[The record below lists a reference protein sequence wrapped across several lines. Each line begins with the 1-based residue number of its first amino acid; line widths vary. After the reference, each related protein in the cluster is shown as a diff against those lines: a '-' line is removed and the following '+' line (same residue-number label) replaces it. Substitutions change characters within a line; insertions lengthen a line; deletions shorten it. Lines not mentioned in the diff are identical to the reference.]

1 MPKLMRYLPGVF
13 LALLSWIPAALSQSP
28 SGDGWPTYGGDP
40 GGQRYS
46 NARQITPA
54 NVAGLRP
61 LWAYHTGALHSSNH
75 FTRLADFEAT
85 PILLDR
91 TLYLSTP
98 FDKVIAL
105 DAATGAERWTYDP
118 RIPDDILAGNYTSR
132 GVALWKGHPSVA
144 KAPCGNRIIVVTL
157 DARLIAVDAASGTPC
172 AGFGDK
178 GQVDL
183 RKNVPTRQ
191 EHPYRFFGNTSPAT
205 IVDDVIVLGA
215 AVGDNQVVD
224 AEPGYVRG
232 FDVRSGALLWTWNPL
247 PWADAQ
253 NPRTGAGN
261 TWGVIAADP
270 EHHLVFLP
278 TGSPSLDFYGG
289 SRPGDNRD
297 ANSIVALDTRTG
309 RKVWA
314 FQLVHHDIW
323 DYDVAGEP
331 LLFTFRNKTPAVA
344 VAGKVGMVFVFN
356 RLTGEPLYPIEERT
370 VPRSDIPGELASSTQ
385 PFSSLPPMNPQTFD
399 PAQLAGHTSADV
411 DACTEKLRQLRYQG
425 VYTPPSLQG
434 TLQFPGSLG
443 GVNWGSMSLDPETA
457 ILYANTN
464 RSAYEIRLVPRPGR
478 PNRLIRVLRRPAV
491 WISLASLSLL
501 AALLTFRRPRLS
513 LSALGAAAILTFVA
527 FMIDRPEQPRP
538 NRHRMIN
545 SPDSIGELSP
555 NIGAP
560 YSIFRKVLSDGN
572 DRPCTPTPWG
582 ATSALDLNTGQ
593 KLWER
598 PLGTMIENQH
608 TGTVNFGAPVLT
620 AGGLLFTAASQQPLL
635 RALDKTT
642 GQELWTGQLPVPAQ
656 STPMTYTIDGKQIVV
671 VDAGGHG
678 GLGTPLGDSVVA
690 FALP

>member
-1 MPKLMRYLPGVF
+1 MLKLMRFLPGVL
-13 LALLSWIPAALSQSP
+13 LALLISFPAAHSQSL

-46 NARQITPA
+46 KARQITPA
-54 NVAGLRP
+54 NVAGLHP
-61 LWAYHTGALHSSNH
+61 LWTYHTGAIHSSNH
-75 FTRLADFEAT
+75 FTKLADFEAT
-85 PILLDR
+85 PVLLDR
-91 TLYLSTP
+91 TLYLTTP
-98 FDKVIAL
+98 FDKLIAL

-118 RIPDDILAGNYTSR
+118 KIPDNILAGNYTSR
-132 GVALWKGHPSVA
+132 GVALWKGPASVV
-144 KAPCGNRIIVVTL
+144 KAACANRIILVTL
-157 DARLIAVDAASGTPC
+157 DARLIAVDPVSGTPC

-183 RKNVPTRQ
+183 RKNVPTR
-191 EHPYRFFGNTSPAT
+191 HDFPYRFFGNTSPAT
-205 IVDDVIVLGA
+205 IVDDVIILGA

-232 FDVRSGALLWTWNPL
+232 FDVRTGALLWTWDAL
-247 PWADAQ
+247 PWAASQ

-289 SRPGDNRD
+289 LRPGDNRD
-297 ANSIVALDTRTG
+297 ANSLVALDARTG
-309 RKVWA
+309 KKIWS

-331 LLFTFRNKTPAVA
+331 LLFTFRNKIPAVA
-344 VAGKVGMVFVFN
+344 VAAKVGMIFVFN
-356 RLTGEPLYPIEERT
+356 RLTGEPLYPIEERP
-370 VPRSDIPGELASSTQ
+370 VPKSDIPGELASPTQ
-385 PFSSLPPMNPQTFD
+385 PFSSLPPLNPQTFD
-399 PAQLAGHTSADV
+399 PAQLAGHTSAEVDV
-411 DACTEKLRQLRYQG
+411 CEQKLRPLRYEG
-425 VYTPPSLQG
+425 IYTPPSLRG

-443 GVNWGSMSLDPETA
+443 GVNWSSMALDPETA

-464 RSAYEIRLVPRPGR
+464 RSAYEIRLVPRSNR
-478 PNRLIRVLRRPAV
+478 PNRLIRILRHRSV
-491 WISLASLSLL
+491 WIALASLSLL
-501 AALLTFRRPRLS
+501 AALLLFRRRTLS
-513 LSALGAAAILTFVA
+513 LSALVGAVLLSCIA
-527 FMIDRPEQPRP
+527 FLIDRPDQPRP

-582 ATSALDLNTGQ
+582 ATTAINLNTGQ

-598 PLGTMIENQH
+598 PLGTMIEDQH

-635 RALDKTT
+635 RALDKAT
-642 GQELWTGQLPVPAQ
+642 GQELWTGRLPVPAQ
-656 STPMTYTIDGKQIVV
+656 STPMTYTVDGKQIVV